1 MPETENTSGFLSP
14 KYDSYSK
21 ADYDSLIYAKTN
33 LGGYFFDAFL
43 STQCTRTLEITKH
56 QVETGASISDHAYV
70 NPVALNMSVLVSDV
84 HRSIIPGQFE
94 ENDSRS
100 RSAWNILKGLQ
111 DNRIPVSVMTKFGL
125 FENMLIQSLSSS
137 DKPEDIHNMRCDII
151 LQELPVVRIKT
162 VKISIDPQTT
172 DSTTLGSQNAERVD
186 NSIFYSAAGGS
197 LDDKKSLFGGF
208 GNSLGG

>member
-1 MPETENTSGFLSP
+1 MTETENMNGFLSP
-14 KYDSYSK
+14 KYDSYAK

-43 STQCTRTLEITKH
+43 STQCTRTLEITEH

-70 NPVALNMSVLVSDV
+70 NPVTLNMSVLVSDV

-94 ENDSRS
+94 ENESRS
-100 RSAWNILKGLQ
+100 QSAWNILKGIQ

-151 LQELPVVRIKT
+151 LKELPVVRIKT

-172 DSTTLGSQNAERVD
+172 DSVTLGSQNAERVD
-186 NSIFYSAAGGS
+186 RSFFNQLSGGS
-197 LDDKKSLFGGF
+197 LDEGNSFLGNLFGG
-208 GNSLGG
+208 